1 MGFKSPIGWFEDRDV
16 KILAVDLVKDD
27 QDKVRNI
34 QDKCLASQS
43 RQKKYMYHKIRD
55 MEF

>member
-34 QDKCLASQS
+34 QDKCLASQR
-43 RQKKYMYHKIRD
+43 RQKKYMHHKIRD

>member
-27 QDKVRNI
+27 QDKVRYI
-34 QDKCLASQS
+34 QAKRLAAQS
-43 RQKKYMYHKIRD
+43 RHKKHMYHKIRD
-55 MEF
+55 M